1 MFSSATSAGI
11 KPSAS
16 SKRRPLHSV
25 AGLAGARHCQVAPLS
40 WLMLQQPIKK
50 LAQCKP
56 RHDRRRAR
64 KSVLSLALGA
74 SSGLGS
80 DGAQIAR
87 SPHTFGQ
94 SPHRRSHNDQPSA
107 IPYLRG
113 LRAHTNGA
121 MSGERA
127 DSLMPRRMLIR
138 TYAHYG
144 RRIILAWGKVLRSYC
159 GLCPLPRKC
168 MEPRQVR
175 PAPRTRRIAG
185 TPVHRRARR
194 RAVERAARVERQFGW
209 RQFERRSRRAAVDPQ
224 RPMRQRFPHG
234 CLG

>member
-113 LRAHTNGA
+113 YAPILTAQCRA
-121 MSGERA
+121 SA
-127 DSLMPRRMLIR
+127 DSLMPLV
-138 TYAHYG
+138 Y
-144 RRIILAWGKVLRSYC
+144 
-159 GLCPLPRKC
+159 
-168 MEPRQVR
+168 
-175 PAPRTRRIAG
+175 
-185 TPVHRRARR
+185 RRARR
-194 RAVERAARVERQFGW
+194 RQWNEQLGSSGSSAGGSSSGGAGAPP
-209 RQFERRSRRAAVDPQ
+209 SIPQ
-224 RPMRQRFPHG
+224 RPSGNGFSMDAWG
-234 CLG
+234 DCN